1 MHMIFITPT
10 FYIKKICFMI
20 ALFDHEHFCGV
31 FRQWP
36 RIVSQPILNK
46 NNSHTGTILLFK
58 VSLDNNS
65 IVFYNCNAK

>member
-1 MHMIFITPT
+1 
-10 FYIKKICFMI
+10 MI

-36 RIVSQPILNK
+36 RIVSQHILNK